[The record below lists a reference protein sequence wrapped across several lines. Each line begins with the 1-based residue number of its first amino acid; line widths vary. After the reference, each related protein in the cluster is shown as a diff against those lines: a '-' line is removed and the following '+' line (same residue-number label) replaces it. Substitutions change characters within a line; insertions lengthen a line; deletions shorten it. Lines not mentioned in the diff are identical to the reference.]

1 MKIRTIFARFFGLVG
16 MKTRICIIL
25 LIVCCLTS
33 CGEYYKLLK
42 SDDYEA
48 KWQKA
53 NEYYEQGKY
62 GRTIELL
69 EELKAIYKGTE
80 RAEQTLYMLANA
92 YYRSKDY
99 YSATNQYQI
108 YYKTYPKGIFAEE
121 CRFMSGKSA
130 FDDSPD
136 PRLSQEGTVQ
146 AMDELSVFLEYY
158 PNSQYRPQ
166 VEEMLDILMEK
177 LAYKAL
183 LNCELYYN
191 LGNYMGNNY
200 ESCIITANNAL
211 NDFPSSKYRVDFAFM
226 ILKSRYTYAQ
236 ESVEAMQPERYR
248 RMIDEYYSFNTEYPE
263 SKYQREA
270 KRMFDHAQK
279 ALKDNNKENK

>member
-1 MKIRTIFARFFGLVG
+1 MTIFAHFFGLVG
-16 MKTRICIIL
+16 MKLKYCFIL
-25 LIVCCLTS
+25 LIICSLTS

-48 KWQKA
+48 KWEKA

-62 GRTIELL
+62 AKTIELL

-80 RAEQTLYMLANA
+80 RSEQCLYMLANA
-92 YYRSKDY
+92 YYRSKDF
-99 YSATNQYQI
+99 YSATNQYQL

-121 CRFMSGKSA
+121 CRFMSGKAA

-146 AMDELSVFLEYY
+146 AMDELNVFLEYY
-158 PNSQYRPQ
+158 PNSQYRPE
-166 VEEMLDILMEK
+166 VEKMMDILMEK

-183 LNCELYYN
+183 LNCRLYYD

-211 NDFPSSKYRVDFAFM
+211 NDFPISKYRVDFAFM
-226 ILKSRYTYAQ
+226 ILKARFTYAQ
-236 ESVEAMQPERYR
+236 ESIEAKQVERFR
-248 RMIDEYYSFNTEYPE
+248 RVMDEYYSFTTDFPE
-263 SKYQREA
+263 SDYQKEA
-270 KRMFDHAQK
+270 KRMFEYARK
-279 ALKDNNKENK
+279 VVEGKYE